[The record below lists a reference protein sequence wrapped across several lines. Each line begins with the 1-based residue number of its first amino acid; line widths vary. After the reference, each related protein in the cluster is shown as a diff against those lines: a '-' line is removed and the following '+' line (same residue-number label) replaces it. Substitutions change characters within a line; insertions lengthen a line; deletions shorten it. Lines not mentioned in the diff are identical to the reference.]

1 MKSAQYA
8 NTCFG
13 ADLSTIDP
21 DIDQIIKLEEERQ
34 ARRLILIP
42 SESYAPA
49 AVRQALGSVFNNVYA
64 EGYPPLRMTR
74 DDERLLLDLSH
85 QLAYYRR
92 YADRRFYKGVDYVHF
107 VETLAQR
114 RCAACFAN
122 ERVSAENIYVNVQP
136 LSGAAANLAVYDAL
150 LEPGDTLMGLDLFQ
164 GGHLTHGSEF
174 NVSGRRYKVVSY
186 GVSRA
191 TERLDY
197 DQIMDLAK
205 EHRPKIIIAGYTSY
219 SWAPDWRAFREIA
232 DAVGA
237 YLMADIAHT
246 AGMAVAGVYPN
257 PVGIADVTTFT
268 THKTICGPRGAVIMT
283 TDEDIA
289 NLIDMAVF
297 PGLQG
302 GPHPNKF
309 AAMAVAFQ
317 IARMECFRDLQRQ
330 IVVNA
335 RALADALLK
344 RGMRLAYG
352 GTDTHLVL
360 LDLKGVDTPTGFLL
374 YGEPTARILDLCGIV
389 VNRNTIPWDEITA
402 LGTGIRM
409 GTPWITQR
417 GLDEQD
423 MDTLAGLIHRIVTNI
438 HPFSYQGL
446 AGELPRGKIDLDILE
461 EVKCGVQALAEK
473 ASAETPA
480 RGSGYPHYCFLS
492 TEAPVKTPVLVPAMA
507 NPEGGVEAA
516 HTTAALL
523 DDSDLGL
530 LRVSGWRAEPFLQ
543 QVSTAD
549 VAALRPGHALRTFIL
564 DREGALL
571 DDVAIIRRQPDE
583 RGRDNYLVLTNP
595 ANSERIKAWF
605 RALSDGYVLFDN
617 DDVFRK
623 VEGPAMVED
632 LDEDVEEY
640 ERQVAFAVYGPQAE
654 TILRK
659 AIPQL
664 PPLTPR
670 AVWQGDIEG
679 AEVTVARLGYQA
691 GAPHFEFIVPAGQ
704 ASVIWR
710 LIADAGA
717 VEATSPDTRHALR
730 REVGLPDYDG
740 DVRPT
745 GLELYRNG
753 FAAWFDL
760 TTPYFVGQDSILKEV
775 TLATDKARW
784 EWEEPEGPPRHTPLY
799 DKHRELGAK
808 IIPFAGWEM
817 PVWYTSVSE
826 EHQAVRQAAGL
837 FDVAHM
843 GVLEVSG
850 EYATHFLDAVTTN
863 YVRWLEDGQSQYTY
877 LLTPEGKVIDDL
889 IVYRRRADLYVL
901 VVNAANAEKDWAWLN
916 AVNSGGVVIDPDV
929 PARSVEGKAVLRNL
943 KDPAAGADQRVD
955 IALQG
960 PAALSILQCL
970 TSDPRQR
977 DALARVRRTDLIEM
991 DLAGMNL
998 IIARTGYTGEDI
1010 GYEILVHPDEAT
1022 RLWDLLMVHGAPFGI
1037 KPAGLAARDSTRI
1050 EAGLP
1055 LYGHELAGPYD
1066 INPLEAGFPGYVKF
1080 HKPFFVGRR
1089 AMIEAAAQRSREVI
1103 RFRLNET
1110 GARALRG
1117 GETVV
1122 NRRGQYIGRVTS
1134 CTLIGATQMGMALV
1148 DRRYTEPG
1156 SAIAIYPAPPRRR
1169 RPSAKPP
1176 AELEPGDKVVLP
1188 EWATILTRFPEEE
1201 GEKDKI
1207 ATKRFFPA
1215 HE

>member
-1 MKSAQYA
+1 MESEQYA
-8 NTCFG
+8 NTCFC

-34 ARRLILIP
+34 TRRLILIP

-74 DDERLLLDLSH
+74 DDEKLLLDLSH

-136 LSGAAANLAVYDAL
+136 LSGAAANLSVYDAL

-186 GVSRA
+186 GVSKA
-191 TERLDY
+191 TEQLDY

-219 SWAPDWRAFREIA
+219 SWAPDWQAFREIA

-283 TDEDIA
+283 TDEDMA
-289 NLIDMAVF
+289 NLIDAAVF

-302 GPHPNKF
+302 GPHTNKF

-317 IARMECFRDLQRQ
+317 IARMECFHDLQRQ

-344 RGMRLAYG
+344 REMRLAYG

-360 LDLKGVDTPTGFLL
+360 LDLKGVDTPTGFPL

-423 MDTLAGLIHRIVTNI
+423 MDTLAGLIHRVVTNI

-461 EVKCGVQALAEK
+461 EVKWGVQALAEK
-473 ASAETPA
+473 AATEIPA
-480 RGSGYPHYCFLS
+480 CGSGYPHYCFLN
-492 TEAPVKTPVLVPAMA
+492 TEAPLKTPALVPATV
-507 NPEGGVEAA
+507 NPDGGLEAA
-516 HTTAALL
+516 HTAAALL

-543 QVSTAD
+543 QVSTSD
-549 VAALRPGHALRTFIL
+549 VAALRQGHALRTFIL
-564 DREGALL
+564 DREGVLL
-571 DDVAIIRRQPDE
+571 DDVAIIRLQPDE
-583 RGRDNYLVLTNP
+583 RGRDEYLVLTNP
-595 ANSERIKAWF
+595 PNSERIKAWF
-605 RALSDGYVLFDN
+605 RGLSDGYVLFDN

-623 VEGPAMVED
+623 VEGPATVED
-632 LDEDVEEY
+632 LDEDVGGY
-640 ERQVAFAVYGPQAE
+640 ERRVAFAVHGPQAE
-654 TILRK
+654 TVLQK
-659 AIPQL
+659 VIPQL
-664 PPLTPR
+664 PPLAPY
-670 AVWQGDIEG
+670 AVWQGDIKG
-679 AEVTVARLGYQA
+679 AEVVVAHLDYQA
-691 GAPHFEFIVPAGQ
+691 GDSHFELIVPAGQ

-710 LIADAGA
+710 LVADAGA
-717 VEATSPDTRHALR
+717 VEAASPDTRHALR
-730 REVGLPDYDG
+730 REANLPTYEG
-740 DVRPT
+740 DARPT

-753 FAAWFDL
+753 FAAWFAL
-760 TTPYFVGQDSILKEV
+760 ATPYFVAQNSILKEV
-775 TLATDKARW
+775 TLATDKIRW
-784 EWEEPEGPPRHTPLY
+784 EWKEPEGPPRRTPLY
-799 DKHRELGAK
+799 DKHCEMGAK
-808 IIPFAGWEM
+808 IVPFAGWEM
-817 PVWYTSVSE
+817 PVWYTSVSD
-826 EHQAVRQAAGL
+826 EHQAVRRAAGL

-850 EYATHFLDAVTTN
+850 EYAMHFLDAVTTN

-877 LLTPEGKVIDDL
+877 LLTPEGDVIDDL
-889 IVYRRRADLYVL
+889 IVYRRRSDLYVL

-916 AVNSGGVVIDPDV
+916 AVNSGGVIIDLDM

-943 KDPAAGADQRVD
+943 KDPSAGADQRVD

-960 PAALSILQCL
+960 PAALSILQSL
-970 TSDPRQR
+970 TGDPRQR

-991 DLAGMNL
+991 DLAGINL
-998 IIARTGYTGEDI
+998 IIARTGYTGEEI
-1010 GYEILVHPDEAT
+1010 GYEILVHPDEALK
-1022 RLWDLLMVHGAPFGI
+1022 LWELLMAHGEPFGI
-1037 KPAGLAARDSTRI
+1037 KPTGLAARDSTRL

-1055 LYGHELAGPYD
+1055 LYGHELAGPYN

-1080 HKPFFVGRR
+1080 HKPFFVGRS
-1089 AMIEAAAQRSREVI
+1089 AMIEAAARQSREVI
-1103 RFRLNET
+1103 RFRLNES

-1156 SAIAIYPAPPRRR
+1156 TAIAIYPTPAGRRG
-1169 RPSAKPP
+1169 PSAKLP
-1176 AELEPGDKVVLP
+1176 AELERGDKVVLP

-1201 GEKDKI
+1201 EEKPT
-1207 ATKRFFPA
+1207 AKRFFPS